1 MQEVKLA
8 MNLMVTFPSPFSH
21 PSKVLRLLENM
32 GLEQYTP
39 TFKQEQIN
47 GDILSTCDDAILKD
61 ELSVTSRLHRMR
73 LLRVIEGTYS
83 VHEIMSGKDGYIFM
97 ASAGKQ

>member
-1 MQEVKLA
+1 MFVSIQ
-8 MNLMVTFPSPFSH
+8 
-21 PSKVLRLLENM
+21 VLRLLEIM

-47 GDILSTCDDAILKD
+47 GDILSTCDDALLKD
-61 ELSVTSRLHRMR
+61 ELKVSSRLHRMR
-73 LLRVIEGTYS
+73 LLRVIEGAYS

-97 ASAGKQ
+97 SSAGKQS

>member
-1 MQEVKLA
+1 
-8 MNLMVTFPSPFSH
+8 
-21 PSKVLRLLENM
+21 M

-61 ELSVTSRLHRMR
+61 ELKVTSRLHRMR
-73 LLRVIEGTYS
+73 LLRVIAGTYS
-83 VHEIMSGKDGYIFM
+83 VHEIMAGKDGYIFM
-97 ASAGKQ
+97 TAAGKHH

>member
-1 MQEVKLA
+1 
-8 MNLMVTFPSPFSH
+8 
-21 PSKVLRLLENM
+21 M

-47 GDILSTCDDAILKD
+47 GDILSTLDDEILRN
-61 ELSVTSRLHRMR
+61 ELKISSRLHRIR
-73 LLRVIEGTYS
+73 LLRVIDGSYS